1 MSNLVESDV
10 IETSIESVAVAS
22 EMPNPLCT
30 DADGATESEGS
41 PEKDPELLARLL
53 AVAQR
58 HRKTGNIQ
66 NAEQLLWALIEEHA
80 GTPEADAAKAE
91 LAGLFEG
98 FARAAAGQTA
108 LERLLVMAQRYRKEG
123 NLREAMELFWTL
135 VQDHPKTLQAASAKS
150 ELLALAESYERAGN
164 QHIARGMYERLLD
177 LED

>member
-1 MSNLVESDV
+1 LS
-10 IETSIESVAVAS
+10 
-22 EMPNPLCT
+22 
-30 DADGATESEGS
+30 
-41 PEKDPELLARLL
+41 
-53 AVAQR
+53 
-58 HRKTGNIQ
+58 
-66 NAEQLLWALIEEHA
+66 
-80 GTPEADAAKAE
+80 
-91 LAGLFEG
+91 GLFEG